1 MAAFNVRGG
10 PHPGADHANA
20 ATDLQAAARLLGA
33 RNLHHDSDENA
44 YTLTIDAPTVTT
56 AFQTVTD
63 LFRRVYGDGWWAEV
77 AVIPYY
83 N

>member
-10 PHPGADHANA
+10 PYPGADHANA
-20 ATDLQAAARLLGA
+20 ANDLQAAAQQLGA
-33 RNLHHDSDENA
+33 RNLNHDRDDNA
-44 YTLTIDAPTVTT
+44 YSLTIDAPTVTT

-63 LFRRVYGDGWWAEV
+63 LFRHVYSDHWWAEV
-77 AVIPYY
+77 AVVPYS